1 MAKEMEAKNL
11 ELYKVQTKIL
21 ELRDKY
27 ADSMDTCRQREIDV
41 LMASAVKLEDEIT
54 LLLAKRRRQ
63 QPKVDTRCLPGYRM
77 EEVHQ
82 KIAPK
87 HEGCKIHCTF
97 SSEKNESVPEHKLED
112 YSPIFSPYQPASK
125 AADVDLE
132 KGFAGKACSSEKACK
147 VHAAWF
153 REVTRGDDVEHPGAA
168 GYIKKFMMSMNPLA
182 AL

>member
-41 LMASAVKLEDEIT
+41 LMTSAVELEDEIT
-54 LLLAKRRRQ
+54 LLLAKRRRR

-77 EEVHQ
+77 EVKQ

-87 HEGCKIHCTF
+87 HEGCKIHCTI

-132 KGFAGKACSSEKACK
+132 KGFPRKACPSEQA
-147 VHAAWF
+147 AAWF
-153 REVTRGDDVEHPGAA
+153 REITRGDDVERPGAA